1 MSDNAFYQ
9 VLSEDKNIDTLEAIN
24 CGGVP
29 LDQIVTL
36 KLDVENQTV
45 PLRIVTYKDP
55 LTVRILQFISNLM
68 DYQAQTIAQLYRY
81 RWGIES
87 FFKQL
92 RQNFE
97 LGYFYLD
104 CSIRIEIQIWIA
116 FIANLIFTLIHQR
129 VKEAEQFI
137 TIVATARASMGSFVC
152 MISILRCSRLNQTDR
167 NNEIVQLQIFQIQ
180 TGGTFQPKPKIP
192 LNSS

>member
-167 NNEIVQLQIFQIQ
+167 NNEIM
-180 TGGTFQPKPKIP
+180 
-192 LNSS
+192 